1 MGMIYGALAAKK
13 AGIPLQAFSDLV
25 PISMGMMQPYYDYF
39 AVTVPQSA
47 YDDPPATMQTYAAAL
62 EDVLASFEAL
72 GARDELPRLF
82 VEMAHKGMEQG
93 LEDKAL
99 TAVIDVLA
107 RSD

>member
-1 MGMIYGALAAKK
+1 MR
-13 AGIPLQAFSDLV
+13 
-25 PISMGMMQPYYDYF
+25 
-39 AVTVPQSA
+39 
-47 YDDPPATMQTYAAAL
+47 TYAAAL

-82 VEMAHKGMEQG
+82 VDMAQKGMDAG

-107 RSD
+107 RGK